1 MTKSSPGRILADF
14 EASAAA
20 HATVAEFGLD
30 GLLQDRLVAQVMQ
43 SYRVNRHEVLDML
56 ERQRQMLTTAALDLR
71 KRLDHDRV
79 GRNR

>member
-20 HATVAEFGLD
+20 HAKVAEFGLE

-43 SYRVNRHEVLDML
+43 SYRVNRHEVIDML
-56 ERQRQMLTTAALDLR
+56 ERQLQMLKSAAKDLK
-71 KRLDHDRV
+71 KRLGADE
-79 GRNR
+79 